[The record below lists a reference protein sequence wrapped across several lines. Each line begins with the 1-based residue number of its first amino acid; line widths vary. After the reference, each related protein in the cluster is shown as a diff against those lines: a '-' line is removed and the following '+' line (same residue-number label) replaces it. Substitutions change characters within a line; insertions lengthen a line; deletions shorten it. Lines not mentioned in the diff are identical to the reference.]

1 MFEKRVGQ
9 KYPILGQ
16 YSALSPRLCFSRRI
30 VIDAV
35 VFLNG
40 SKPSFIK
47 IKIREIFCQKNLP
60 EWATTLKCIL
70 RPANI
75 YAIISAD

>member
-9 KYPILGQ
+9 KYPILGK

-47 IKIREIFCQKNLP
+47 IKIREIFCQKKSPRMGNYIKVYL
-60 EWATTLKCIL
+60 TT
-70 RPANI
+70 
-75 YAIISAD
+75 S